1 MGKLVYVNK
10 IKCKG
15 CGSCE
20 EISPQAFQVDEGV
33 EKADFIGHE
42 HEIEEEVL
50 EKAASVCPVKCIEID
65 TE

>member
-1 MGKLVYVNK
+1 MGKQVYVNK

-20 EISPQAFQVDEGV
+20 EISPQAFKMDESF
-33 EKADFIGHE
+33 EKADFIGHGQK
-42 HEIEEEVL
+42 IEEEAL